1 MRASPEVVQ
10 EVVKLVK
17 DWIEMGAG
25 ALDNPDE
32 QVQAL
37 LGRAYRAEHWH
48 RFLTAGE
55 ELEDDGFALKR
66 LLDEVDSLG
75 RQLRGEVASSV
86 SKRTVSPSYI
96 YRTLAGNR
104 FSAQH
109 GRRRESQRSLLG
121 ILEQQCTGR
130 THAHRCK

>member
-37 LGRAYRAEHWH
+37 LGRA
-48 RFLTAGE
+48 
-55 ELEDDGFALKR
+55 
-66 LLDEVDSLG
+66 
-75 RQLRGEVASSV
+75 
-86 SKRTVSPSYI
+86 
-96 YRTLAGNR
+96 
-104 FSAQH
+104 
-109 GRRRESQRSLLG
+109 
-121 ILEQQCTGR
+121 
-130 THAHRCK
+130 